1 MNKEIQHWYAH
12 IDLDAFFASVEQL
25 DHPELKGKPVIVGG
39 LPEERRGVVSTA
51 SYEARKFGVH
61 SAMPTYQAYKLC
73 PQGIFVH
80 GNYKRYSE
88 LSYKIMTIF
97 KDYSPEVNQMSIDEA
112 FIDLTGT
119 EKLFGPPEQTC
130 MNIKERVKKETG
142 LTVSIGLAPTKYI
155 AKICSGYKKPDGF
168 YKVEP
173 GTETDFM
180 LSLPLEKV
188 WGVGEKTLQKLHQKG
203 IFTTRD
209 IYEKDIQT
217 LSFLFGKNTADF
229 LYDVIRGGKN
239 EMFRKE
245 TKSHSISSER
255 TFPFDLT
262 DQYTQETEILE
273 LAQDVMFRLLKEK
286 GYSRTIFLKLRYD
299 DFTTVSIQKTF
310 DQNIKTLD
318 SFFEQLIPLF
328 EQKKEKDRGIRL
340 IGVGFENVETI
351 ERPEQQSLFD
361 DNEKKKQIV
370 ENAILKLNQKHPEIK
385 VQKARTLKT
394 TILCL
399 FFSFIFFKAPSL
411 YADNVTHNTGASA
424 ILSDTLSSPQKDDL
438 SESLFNIDPADS
450 ENFEYNISGFW
461 NMEFEASLLST
472 FGNNTPFGFSLRNPV
487 FKQKVELSALVLL
500 NKHWYFDTSFADG
513 FEKNTFTIG
522 YKDGGYL
529 NAVQLSNRNIGFTN
543 DYSSS
548 YFGFGLKGGKNQA
561 PGLALQFLDIK
572 NNKWKG
578 DLMIRYDMTNSKEAV
593 FYGMNSVTDQLINI
607 KDYLYGKKY
616 ILPENTSSSLGKIK
630 DIYVENPNGE
640 YTDKYKKRYT
650 KLSQTQYSIY
660 KNLCEINFSND
671 AGTLKQSGKIP
682 GILITFTSDSE
693 VSSIISATGSYNNPS
708 SFAGKIQEYFNSKN
722 SRNIDLSK
730 FSYNLENNIENSKAL
745 VLQNST
751 GFSPYLCA
759 YIYDCGIITTADVSV
774 INQSTELN
782 SNYLSAVEIQEND
795 SLLDD
800 FFYEQ
805 HFYAQLLSLES
816 QNSSLQNPQNRYP
829 AAPWNPQVYL
839 GLQSDL
845 DEIIRV
851 RNYSPVSSLQIGTK
865 AVEGSVY
872 VYKNGVIDTGAKYN
886 PDTGSVELSTPF
898 TETDKIVIQ
907 YQEDSEDN
915 SGGTLA
921 AGLGFI
927 YNFTPH
933 FYFDSS
939 LTTRLPLSVN
949 EKFAT
954 VDTNLYS
961 FTALTNGIYYKN
973 INFQISDKLAVS
985 VQNTNQTGNLLVN
998 SNDNYINQ
1006 TYYLSATA
1014 GYSTKTEPYINE
1026 FLTEN
1031 RNGTVLH
1038 KSGIQDSYISGYA
1051 IPLEWNFS
1059 GLPSDSYTW
1068 ASTDIKLEAG
1078 SLLSN
1083 SSYLEFAIKP
1093 QFKKSSNTD
1102 QFELFLQLG
1111 VKADSAFYGENSW
1124 EIRTWNIST
1133 ENSKT
1138 SEALDLSSSKW
1149 QTVRISLDDQD
1160 RALLTSNYDARFVL
1174 IRKNGS
1180 ENNRGR
1186 ILIGPYQPYV
1196 QSIFTKANQNITV
1209 QSFSDL
1215 TQASPSSS
1223 KFNLKKNYSSKL
1235 SWQIDKE
1242 DKELITADSSITTVT
1257 NFEAAD
1263 FSNYK
1268 TINLDFAVQA
1278 LTKDTTN
1285 FSDSNPA
1292 LTFILDRESSSS
1304 DAEGIIALKLTL
1316 NDIYPYIS
1324 ETLKYHTLT
1333 VNITENEVL
1342 IDGVKLEK
1350 NTYTLYV
1357 NKNVIPSRQK
1367 LVFNTASNNMLYTKG
1382 NFYINN
1388 LYYSETSTYASLQNN
1403 FNISY
1408 KKSDAV
1414 LKIKNYEAVKD
1425 ISLTV
1430 DSKQSYNSMAETSI
1444 TSSVAGGI
1452 TFFDVSVQADVN
1464 TKYNSN
1470 GGDFFIAGAGH
1481 NISTAVPLFRFLTF
1495 GDNYRFDQESKALSK
1510 ASQAEINFPKPGI
1523 KVSAKADASDSLNLK
1538 SQNLLLTQNF
1548 SKSIKETTINFNTSV
1563 QATQKINTGH
1573 NPSKSF
1579 NTHNYFE
1586 GYKDISSLQFSYG
1599 EETADS
1605 RTTLYKLSTGLNFT
1619 QINLAPALEYS
1630 AGTIFTNST
1639 EKKNLYNQ
1647 NLLFKVPFKIKKYSI
1662 SLNYNKKASE
1672 SVLATNL
1679 NNYLDDSQALF
1690 KNLGDN
1696 NYFFKAIPFVEL
1708 FSTKLPSTLYSH
1720 NSKTIYSTYSSKYEL
1735 EWKRPLLNSIQDMYI
1750 PGSIVFALERD
1761 TKASDS
1767 LSDIYQIKLNIN
1779 SSAVNNFGTNAKKPL
1794 ADWFESD
1801 EYLSSFTGAVKIPAK
1816 EFNKLIYSISWYNQF
1831 LIYISKNASINSA
1844 LDLQIETNDNWNTKA
1859 TAIYSRPGKTSFLVD
1874 LAKFLIPSAQAITF
1888 GIIQK
1893 DTANIQIGKNTN
1905 QYFQQYDYLH
1915 TTSLSFLKNYSV
1927 NCGLGGTF
1935 TWHQVQ
1941 ASSLALTLS
1950 LGGKMQF

>member
-1 MNKEIQHWYAH
+1 
-12 IDLDAFFASVEQL
+12 
-25 DHPELKGKPVIVGG
+25 
-39 LPEERRGVVSTA
+39 
-51 SYEARKFGVH
+51 
-61 SAMPTYQAYKLC
+61 
-73 PQGIFVH
+73 
-80 GNYKRYSE
+80 
-88 LSYKIMTIF
+88 MTLF

-328 EQKKEKDRGIRL
+328 EQKREKDRGIRL

-399 FFSFIFFKAPSL
+399 FFSFLFFKAPSL

-438 SESLFNIDPADS
+438 SESLFNTDPADS

-487 FKQKVELSALVLL
+487 FKQEVELSALVLL

-795 SLLDD
+795 
-800 FFYEQ
+800 
-805 HFYAQLLSLES
+805 
-816 QNSSLQNPQNRYP
+816 
-829 AAPWNPQVYL
+829 
-839 GLQSDL
+839 
-845 DEIIRV
+845 
-851 RNYSPVSSLQIGTK
+851 
-865 AVEGSVY
+865 
-872 VYKNGVIDTGAKYN
+872 
-886 PDTGSVELSTPF
+886 
-898 TETDKIVIQ
+898 
-907 YQEDSEDN
+907 
-915 SGGTLA
+915 
-921 AGLGFI
+921 
-927 YNFTPH
+927 
-933 FYFDSS
+933 
-939 LTTRLPLSVN
+939 
-949 EKFAT
+949 
-954 VDTNLYS
+954 
-961 FTALTNGIYYKN
+961 
-973 INFQISDKLAVS
+973 
-985 VQNTNQTGNLLVN
+985 
-998 SNDNYINQ
+998 
-1006 TYYLSATA
+1006 
-1014 GYSTKTEPYINE
+1014 
-1026 FLTEN
+1026 
-1031 RNGTVLH
+1031 
-1038 KSGIQDSYISGYA
+1038 
-1051 IPLEWNFS
+1051 
-1059 GLPSDSYTW
+1059 
-1068 ASTDIKLEAG
+1068 
-1078 SLLSN
+1078 
-1083 SSYLEFAIKP
+1083 
-1093 QFKKSSNTD
+1093 
-1102 QFELFLQLG
+1102 
-1111 VKADSAFYGENSW
+1111 
-1124 EIRTWNIST
+1124 
-1133 ENSKT
+1133 
-1138 SEALDLSSSKW
+1138 
-1149 QTVRISLDDQD
+1149 
-1160 RALLTSNYDARFVL
+1160 
-1174 IRKNGS
+1174 
-1180 ENNRGR
+1180 
-1186 ILIGPYQPYV
+1186 
-1196 QSIFTKANQNITV
+1196 
-1209 QSFSDL
+1209 
-1215 TQASPSSS
+1215 
-1223 KFNLKKNYSSKL
+1223 
-1235 SWQIDKE
+1235 
-1242 DKELITADSSITTVT
+1242 
-1257 NFEAAD
+1257 
-1263 FSNYK
+1263 
-1268 TINLDFAVQA
+1268 
-1278 LTKDTTN
+1278 
-1285 FSDSNPA
+1285 
-1292 LTFILDRESSSS
+1292 
-1304 DAEGIIALKLTL
+1304 
-1316 NDIYPYIS
+1316 
-1324 ETLKYHTLT
+1324 
-1333 VNITENEVL
+1333 
-1342 IDGVKLEK
+1342 
-1350 NTYTLYV
+1350 
-1357 NKNVIPSRQK
+1357 
-1367 LVFNTASNNMLYTKG
+1367 
-1382 NFYINN
+1382 
-1388 LYYSETSTYASLQNN
+1388 
-1403 FNISY
+1403 
-1408 KKSDAV
+1408 
-1414 LKIKNYEAVKD
+1414 
-1425 ISLTV
+1425 
-1430 DSKQSYNSMAETSI
+1430 
-1444 TSSVAGGI
+1444 
-1452 TFFDVSVQADVN
+1452 
-1464 TKYNSN
+1464 
-1470 GGDFFIAGAGH
+1470 
-1481 NISTAVPLFRFLTF
+1481 
-1495 GDNYRFDQESKALSK
+1495 
-1510 ASQAEINFPKPGI
+1510 
-1523 KVSAKADASDSLNLK
+1523 
-1538 SQNLLLTQNF
+1538 
-1548 SKSIKETTINFNTSV
+1548 
-1563 QATQKINTGH
+1563 
-1573 NPSKSF
+1573 
-1579 NTHNYFE
+1579 
-1586 GYKDISSLQFSYG
+1586 
-1599 EETADS
+1599 
-1605 RTTLYKLSTGLNFT
+1605 
-1619 QINLAPALEYS
+1619 
-1630 AGTIFTNST
+1630 
-1639 EKKNLYNQ
+1639 
-1647 NLLFKVPFKIKKYSI
+1647 
-1662 SLNYNKKASE
+1662 
-1672 SVLATNL
+1672 
-1679 NNYLDDSQALF
+1679 
-1690 KNLGDN
+1690 
-1696 NYFFKAIPFVEL
+1696 
-1708 FSTKLPSTLYSH
+1708 
-1720 NSKTIYSTYSSKYEL
+1720 
-1735 EWKRPLLNSIQDMYI
+1735 
-1750 PGSIVFALERD
+1750 
-1761 TKASDS
+1761 
-1767 LSDIYQIKLNIN
+1767 
-1779 SSAVNNFGTNAKKPL
+1779 
-1794 ADWFESD
+1794 
-1801 EYLSSFTGAVKIPAK
+1801 
-1816 EFNKLIYSISWYNQF
+1816 
-1831 LIYISKNASINSA
+1831 
-1844 LDLQIETNDNWNTKA
+1844 
-1859 TAIYSRPGKTSFLVD
+1859 
-1874 LAKFLIPSAQAITF
+1874 
-1888 GIIQK
+1888 
-1893 DTANIQIGKNTN
+1893 
-1905 QYFQQYDYLH
+1905 
-1915 TTSLSFLKNYSV
+1915 
-1927 NCGLGGTF
+1927 
-1935 TWHQVQ
+1935 
-1941 ASSLALTLS
+1941 
-1950 LGGKMQF
+1950 